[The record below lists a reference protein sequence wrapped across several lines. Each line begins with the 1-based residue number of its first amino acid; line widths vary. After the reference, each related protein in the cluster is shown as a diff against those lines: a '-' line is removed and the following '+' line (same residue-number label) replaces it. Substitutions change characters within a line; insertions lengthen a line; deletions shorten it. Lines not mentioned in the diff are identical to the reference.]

1 MYQSL
6 SENVYVHSAQPTPF
20 LMLNHLLRFGWRLRG
35 KYFVPGSCSG
45 IRIRHTDSFILLY
58 YLYLE
63 PVCEK
68 IFAGFSFPTEEED
81 SPGVPLLSHSY
92 VWRQRKKRTRARG
105 VSSRGGKLTRNLAYV
120 GTVSASQQSIVS
132 PMCKFLYYYL
142 TVISPVLWSWS
153 RNLLF
158 FYALIVL

>member
-1 MYQSL
+1 MASFGYNIAMYQSM

-20 LMLNHLLRFGWRLRG
+20 LMLNHLIRFGGRLR
-35 KYFVPGSCSG
+35 VSIS
-45 IRIRHTDSFILLY
+45 DSFTLLY

-105 VSSRGGKLTRNLAYV
+105 VSSRGVKLTRNDQGV
-120 GTVSASQQSIVS
+120 GS
-132 PMCKFLYYYL
+132 
-142 TVISPVLWSWS
+142 
-153 RNLLF
+153 
-158 FYALIVL
+158 